1 MNILDMFLNEK
12 KNNEDSIEDPELK
25 EEKTNDPDMN
35 EDELFKEVDKEGK
48 EAEDDATIN
57 RDNEKNNTDEENNT
71 EEDNTEG
78 EDNTSDDLNTE
89 EDNTSDNSTEEDMPT
104 DDNSDDNTGEDD
116 SFDSNDNTEE
126 DGDEKDKN
134 IRLLQSYKK
143 LYTDVNS
150 IINKFSSSNI
160 YCNKLESE
168 TIINAMDNLIR
179 VRDLLY
185 DLIINKFKSKSYDE
199 NLYNYLYIVKIVK
212 FTNEIIKKIVE
223 LRNKE

>member
-57 RDNEKNNTDEENNT
+57 RDNEKNNT
-71 EEDNTEG
+71 EEDNTD

-89 EDNTSDNSTEEDMPT
+89 EDNTSDNSTEEDMST
-104 DDNSDDNTGEDD
+104 DDNSGEDD

-143 LYTDVNS
+143 LYIDVNS